1 MEIVPVT
8 NEQELEECLDL
19 RIQVFVVEQGVPMEE
34 ELDEWDTPTAC
45 RHLLIREE
53 GRVAATG
60 RLRSYDEATAKLQ
73 RIAVRQ
79 DLRGKGYGKLVI
91 EQLEAIARQD
101 GFARAMLDA
110 QCQAEEFYAK
120 LGYRTLSPETF
131 LDAGI
136 PHVRMVKELG

>member
-8 NEQELEECLDL
+8 NEQELQECLDL
-19 RIQVFVVEQGVPMEE
+19 RIQVFVVEQGVPEEE

-45 RHLLIREE
+45 RHLLIREG
-53 GRVAATG
+53 GRAAATG
-60 RLRSYDEATAKLQ
+60 RLRPYEESTAKLQ

-79 DLRGKGYGKLVI
+79 NLRGKGFGKLVI
-91 EQLEAIARQD
+91 EQLEVMARED
-101 GFARAMLDA
+101 GFKRALLDA

-120 LGYRTLSPETF
+120 LGYRTISPETF

-136 PHVRMVKELG
+136 PHVRMVKELA